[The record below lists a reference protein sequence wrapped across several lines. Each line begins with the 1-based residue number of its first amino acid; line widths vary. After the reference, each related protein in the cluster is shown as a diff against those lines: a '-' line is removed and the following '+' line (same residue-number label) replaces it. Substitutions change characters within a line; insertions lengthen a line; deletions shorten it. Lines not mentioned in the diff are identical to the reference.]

1 MLFHDPELCI
11 VLDKSQ
17 MTPQVYATPWLVTLF
32 GRHTPMSALFA
43 LWDTFICFSS
53 SEEMLPLFTVL
64 AFVHSHRE
72 LLLRCS
78 EEQVPESLSQLVL
91 ETEEDVAHICEKA
104 HELIHQT
111 PSSLKA
117 ALRLGCFCRETT
129 AAARSDMLRVRE
141 AMPCM
146 TTACEDVLPSLLG
159 TCTETRGRPCR
170 FELFD
175 CRSRAEF
182 ASKHVEGSHHLDPAA
197 HRRALSV
204 TSRGGLVALVR
215 TFSDVPSED
224 THLCFF
230 AGASELAQE
239 DDDLGGE
246 LFALEYAVLFIQ
258 RGFRHV
264 SVLVGGFPALA
275 AALEHDG
282 VYASHGIYPVAMAR
296 PPMSHRDAPEPEH
309 RPDSHQAHEALH
321 ALQHRTAQL
330 GSTIRAV
337 NVQTCSRLVRCV
349 RAQATALEKSAA
361 TLETVAQRLQET
373 AARFDALNGKLQNG
387 NADAGATLGV
397 SMNAF
402 MG

>member
-182 ASKHVEGSHHLDPAA
+182 ALKHVEGSHHLDPAA

-239 DDDLGGE
+239 DDGLGGE

-282 VYASHGIYPVAMAR
+282 VYASHGIYPVAVVR

-373 AARFDALNGKLQNG
+373 AARFDALNGKFQNG